1 MRTDLL
7 RLLDAL
13 NSRLSF
19 NDLRAVGTYSLENN
33 CVPPFFPFLWTAQ
46 NSFSWLITLNI
57 TFIEIKNQKIQ
68 HRLNYQNY
76 KRKSCCHYIHWKLRY
91 NKCTTGKKLKL
102 HEHVVFTVLFS
113 YTDSFEKTGVFFS
126 NNVNSTVTVQT
137 PITWILLFYLWDK
150 S

>member
-7 RLLDAL
+7 RLLECL
-13 NSRLSF
+13 EQQVIFQWLEGSGYLQFGEQLCSTIFSF
-19 NDLRAVGTYSLENN
+19 SLDGS
-33 CVPPFFPFLWTAQ
+33 
-46 NSFSWLITLNI
+46 NSFSWPITLNI

-113 YTDSFEKTGVFFS
+113 YTDSFEKTGVFFFKQRQLNSDRS
-126 NNVNSTVTVQT
+126 NSNYMDTF
-137 PITWILLFYLWDK
+137 IL
-150 S
+150 SVR